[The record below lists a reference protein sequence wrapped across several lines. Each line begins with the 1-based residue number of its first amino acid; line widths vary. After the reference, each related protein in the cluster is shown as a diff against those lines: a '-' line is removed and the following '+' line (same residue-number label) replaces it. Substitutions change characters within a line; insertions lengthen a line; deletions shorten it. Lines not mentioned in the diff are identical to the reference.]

1 MSASFEEVFLE
12 RVQEIKDNHIKYI
25 IDGSA
30 KDIEDYRKVCGFLQ
44 GIATAEREFKDLYA
58 SLEA

>member
-1 MSASFEEVFLE
+1 MASSFDEAFLE
-12 RVQEIKDNHIKYI
+12 RINEIKDTHIKYVV
-25 IDGSA
+25 DGSA

-44 GIATAEREFKDLYA
+44 GIAVAEREFKELYA